1 MSHLITL
8 FTLCCSFA
16 FIITNAL
23 ITRDVTPA
31 LFCACKPIASLNP
44 KTIQFPQIFLNLCL
58 NRKINTACRATVE
71 QLDKLI
77 GRKRTEG
84 DVMSAL
90 ESVCEASRFRTYDFI
105 PPKMVLGCERLLEF
119 EEHIE
124 RLFLAKPPLERK
136 AIEEQLCFSE
146 LTSACLNVDPTNPQ
160 NKDPSVFIDGE
171 AVDTKRVVDE
181 PPNRRATKKA
191 TKKTKTEL

>member
-1 MSHLITL
+1 MLRLHC
-8 FTLCCSFA
+8 FVHVRKKREVA
-16 FIITNAL
+16 FL
-23 ITRDVTPA
+23 
-31 LFCACKPIASLNP
+31 LK
-44 KTIQFPQIFLNLCL
+44 PQIYSVFFFFSSSFPILLFS
-58 NRKINTACRATVE
+58 KIAKLACRATVE

-77 GRKRTEG
+77 GRKRGEG
-84 DVMSAL
+84 DVMAAL
-90 ESVCEASRFRTYDFI
+90 ESVCDASRFRTYDFI

-181 PPNRRATKKA
+181 PPKRRSKKA